1 MRSVRALSLLMLMS
15 SRALAQ
21 EATPDSAPE
30 PTPTVAQAVQA
41 ESNPAPAQATGAES
55 SPNFAADSRT
65 QDIPPSQ
72 VQVSLGATP
81 ASAAQPE
88 PIATSAAKVVAPL
101 AAPPPALVT
110 LGPKGFNAQ
119 TADGRFG
126 FNIRFPFMFD
136 GKATLNNNLPKN
148 GDAFNPRFFGP
159 IFSATL
165 YKNVTG
171 KLIVGFADKS
181 VTVVNAW
188 LDVQAHKLLH
198 LRVGKVLSPLS
209 LERATLPLKIV
220 LLEHGL
226 ASTLLPISEFGPM
239 LWGATD
245 NKVFEYSAMLSNGA
259 PANQHYEVDQDS
271 GKDGIGRVF
280 LRPFA
285 SLDLPL
291 LAGLGLGF
299 GGSYGVHRGNAANPL
314 TGNARTLGGRTFF
327 STVVN
332 PTDPTATAF
341 ANGRVVRLVPQASYV
356 AGPLSVYAE
365 YIRATERL
373 STGSTTKTVT
383 HHAYHAVGSLVLTGE
398 KALLLDI
405 VSPKRPFDL
414 STGSLGAFE
423 LVGRFEHIDYD
434 SQLFPTFA
442 NPNVAAKSATAYGGG
457 LNWIPTDV
465 VRLML
470 NFEHTQFTAAQGAQ
484 KLRSEN
490 LVGARLQALF

>member
-1 MRSVRALSLLMLMS
+1 M
-15 SRALAQ
+15 
-21 EATPDSAPE
+21 PP
-30 PTPTVAQAVQA
+30 
-41 ESNPAPAQATGAES
+41 PAA
-55 SPNFAADSRT
+55 
-65 QDIPPSQ
+65 
-72 VQVSLGATP
+72 
-81 ASAAQPE
+81 
-88 PIATSAAKVVAPL
+88 
-101 AAPPPALVT
+101 PPALVT

-119 TADGRFG
+119 TEDGRFG

-136 GKATLNNNLPKN
+136 AKTTLNDNLPKN
-148 GDAFNPRFFGP
+148 GDAFYPRFFGP

-171 KLIVGFADKS
+171 KLIVGFSDRS

-226 ASTLLPISEFGPM
+226 ASTLLPISEFGPL

-245 NKVFEYSAMLSNGA
+245 DKLLEYTAMFSNGA
-259 PANQHYEVDQDS
+259 PANQHYEVDQDV
-271 GKDGIGRVF
+271 GKDVIGRAF

-285 SLDLPL
+285 RAGLPF

-299 GGSYGVHRGNAANPL
+299 GGSYGVHRGSAANTL

-327 STVVN
+327 STISN
-332 PTDPTATAF
+332 ATDPTATVF
-341 ANGRVVRLVPQASYV
+341 ANGRVIRLVPQVAYV
-356 AGPLSVYAE
+356 GGPVSVYAE

-373 STGSTTKTVT
+373 STGNRTELVT
-383 HHAYHAVGSLVLTGE
+383 NNSYHVVGALVLTEE
-398 KALLLDI
+398 KAVLLDI
-405 VSPKRPFDL
+405 VSPKNPFDW
-414 STGSLGAFE
+414 SKGDLGAFE

-434 SQLFPTFA
+434 KNLFPTFA
-442 NPNVAAKSATAYGGG
+442 NPATSAQAATSYAGG

-465 VRLML
+465 VRLMV
-470 NFEHTQFTAAQGAQ
+470 NFEHTQFAAAQGAK

-490 LVGARLQALF
+490 LLGLRLQALF